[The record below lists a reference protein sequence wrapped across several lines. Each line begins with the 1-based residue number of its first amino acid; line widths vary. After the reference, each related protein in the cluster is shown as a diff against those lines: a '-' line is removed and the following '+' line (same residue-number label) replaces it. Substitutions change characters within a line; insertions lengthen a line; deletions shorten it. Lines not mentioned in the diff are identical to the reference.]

1 MARKRYTIINMDEEF
16 MAKRAQSLGH
26 SPGPFYSTLAETE
39 IERKGRW
46 ATVKLPARESI
57 CTACGGKI
65 QIFSGTGEMAW
76 PPNCL
81 QKPDA

>member
-1 MARKRYTIINMDEEF
+1 MDEEF